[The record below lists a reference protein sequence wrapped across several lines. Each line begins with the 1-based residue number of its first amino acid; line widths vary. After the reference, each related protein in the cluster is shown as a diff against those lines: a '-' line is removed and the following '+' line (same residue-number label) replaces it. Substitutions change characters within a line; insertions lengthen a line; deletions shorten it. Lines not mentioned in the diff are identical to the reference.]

1 MADGF
6 GSDALVHQARDFK
19 ADAVLTMHDIWTI
32 NPTFL
37 PQIKNFIPYVPID
50 KEPVPLSILERLE
63 YAYKIITFSRFGQKA
78 LERAGFASTL
88 IVEGIDV
95 NLFTQMD
102 KMAVRRELGLPQN
115 AFIFGMIAANKENP
129 PRKGWQ
135 EALEAFA
142 LFYKN
147 HPEAMLFLRI
157 QQQTP
162 SGFPI
167 LGYARYLD
175 IAHRLIFVEEY
186 EAVYGSDITK
196 IVKEMNAIDVL
207 LHPSQ
212 TEGFGLTVVEAQAC
226 GTPVLV
232 NDCTSMPELIIDGVT
247 GEKSRVASRRFSNDL
262 GYVYVAN
269 PNSIA
274 EKMEILYKRIKE
286 DKEGKIAKACRE
298 NIVKNYNIDTIFK
311 EQWVKFYETLQDEL
325 LPIVDTQKKSDTIKT
340 VVG

>member
-1 MADGF
+1 
-6 GSDALVHQARDFK
+6 
-19 ADAVLTMHDIWTI
+19 
-32 NPTFL
+32 
-37 PQIKNFIPYVPID
+37 
-50 KEPVPLSILERLE
+50 
-63 YAYKIITFSRFGQKA
+63 
-78 LERAGFASTL
+78 
-88 IVEGIDV
+88 
-95 NLFTQMD
+95 
-102 KMAVRRELGLPQN
+102 
-115 AFIFGMIAANKENP
+115 
-129 PRKGWQ
+129 
-135 EALEAFA
+135 
-142 LFYKN
+142 
-147 HPEAMLFLRI
+147 
-157 QQQTP
+157 
-162 SGFPI
+162 
-167 LGYARYLD
+167 
-175 IAHRLIFVEEY
+175 
-186 EAVYGSDITK
+186 
-196 IVKEMNAIDVL
+196 MNAIDVL